1 MFTVCYFYLFC
12 NFFFAHASNLEKI
25 GTKNRLFI
33 LRGLSAMTESGK
45 ETVGDFKWKLPG
57 YFTWV
62 QSLLIGF
69 IDAGLLEEMG
79 LI

>member
-1 MFTVCYFYLFC
+1 
-12 NFFFAHASNLEKI
+12 
-25 GTKNRLFI
+25 
-33 LRGLSAMTESGK
+33 MTESGK
-45 ETVGDFKWKLPG
+45 ETVGDFTWKLPG